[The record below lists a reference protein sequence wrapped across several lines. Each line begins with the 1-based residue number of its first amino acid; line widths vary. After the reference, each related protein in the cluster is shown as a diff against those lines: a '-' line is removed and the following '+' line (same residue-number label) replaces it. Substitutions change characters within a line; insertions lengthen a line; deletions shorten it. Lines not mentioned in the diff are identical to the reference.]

1 MKKVLVLFSVIY
13 WLNANAQYI
22 PNTTITAAQYGSTLD
37 LPFIG
42 GLTAPQFSDVDVN
55 FDGINDL
62 FIFDRGTWLPIILI
76 KDETG
81 NFTYHPEYANNF
93 PALEDWVLLRD
104 FNCDGIMDIFTYYI
118 GSTRVYKGIEV
129 AGEIYFTLEKS
140 MLEYADFTGTTA
152 LYTSRTDIPAIDDI
166 DSDGDFDIL
175 SFSVSNSTI
184 RFYENISVESGFG
197 CDSLLFEL
205 NELCWGSL
213 YEGFTCYGGDL
224 HVACK
229 GGDAVE
235 DENEGERAHIGS
247 TIVTYDQDGD
257 GDVDAILGDN
267 SCNNLV
273 YYRNGG
279 SASSAEMDEKDSL
292 WQSNGKE
299 YNMTVFPAG
308 FFVDYNNDS
317 DGDLIVTTNDHQ
329 LGLNTEHIWLYEN
342 FNTNDTFDLQFQ
354 TDTFLISDIIDIGS
368 YSKPIFFNYNNDNLP
383 DIVAGAS
390 TTFGKSAT
398 FKYGLWLY
406 KNTGTTTSPKFELVS
421 KDFGGLNSYAQ
432 SHLAPASGDIDNDGD
447 DDLLVGNFDGN
458 IIFLENL
465 SGGIGNAVMATPQV
479 FYQSIDVGSNA
490 TPCLIDIE
498 QDGKLDLIVGEANG
512 NLNYY
517 HNTGTDSEP
526 IFTLESEL
534 WGGVDVRA
542 ELAVTGYSTPFMYRN
557 ENDSLYLLC
566 GSQSG
571 YVHQYNEIEDALLGE
586 FFETTDNYYQYDAGN
601 YLALNGADINNDG
614 NMEFITGNLRGGFQI
629 FEKDKFTPIAS
640 PEIPS
645 LLLIPNPTRDQIHIT
660 LNNFSGANSI
670 VSIYNIAG
678 EKVLQLKNN
687 DRHISI
693 SLPVTFLPGM
703 YFVTVTT
710 NQTLV
715 TGTFIKL

>member
-1 MKKVLVLFSVIY
+1 M
-13 WLNANAQYI
+13 
-22 PNTTITAAQYGSTLD
+22 
-37 LPFIG
+37 
-42 GLTAPQFSDVDVN
+42 
-55 FDGINDL
+55 
-62 FIFDRGTWLPIILI
+62 
-76 KDETG
+76 
-81 NFTYHPEYANNF
+81 
-93 PALEDWVLLRD
+93 
-104 FNCDGIMDIFTYYI
+104 
-118 GSTRVYKGIEV
+118 
-129 AGEIYFTLEKS
+129 
-140 MLEYADFTGTTA
+140 
-152 LYTSRTDIPAIDDI
+152 
-166 DSDGDFDIL
+166 
-175 SFSVSNSTI
+175 
-184 RFYENISVESGFG
+184 
-197 CDSLLFEL
+197 
-205 NELCWGSL
+205 
-213 YEGFTCYGGDL
+213 
-224 HVACK
+224 
-229 GGDAVE
+229 
-235 DENEGERAHIGS
+235 
-247 TIVTYDQDGD
+247 
-257 GDVDAILGDN
+257 
-267 SCNNLV
+267 
-273 YYRNGG
+273 
-279 SASSAEMDEKDSL
+279 
-292 WQSNGKE
+292 
-299 YNMTVFPAG
+299 
-308 FFVDYNNDS
+308 
-317 DGDLIVTTNDHQ
+317 
-329 LGLNTEHIWLYEN
+329 
-342 FNTNDTFDLQFQ
+342 
-354 TDTFLISDIIDIGS
+354 
-368 YSKPIFFNYNNDNLP
+368 
-383 DIVAGAS
+383 
-390 TTFGKSAT
+390 
-398 FKYGLWLY
+398 
-406 KNTGTTTSPKFELVS
+406 S

-534 WGGVDVRA
+534 WGGVDVRS